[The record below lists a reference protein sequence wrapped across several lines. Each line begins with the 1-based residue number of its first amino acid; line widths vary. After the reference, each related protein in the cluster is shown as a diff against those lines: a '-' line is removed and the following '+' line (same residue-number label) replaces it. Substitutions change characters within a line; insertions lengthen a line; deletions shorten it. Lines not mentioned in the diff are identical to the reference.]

1 MLSEDDGNFEIGQS
15 STGMFFEVKQ
25 IVSSWQDVDGVSQ
38 HRTLQQS
45 EMWDDGAAFWV
56 SIVAAQR
63 DLKSALASHGACY
76 ILHGIRLPHEYCAMC
91 SFFKDS
97 WSPCHSLPINLFL
110 SMGISVAQLNLIH

>member
-15 STGMFFEVKQ
+15 STGMFLEVKQ

-45 EMWDDGAAFWV
+45 EMWDDGAACWV

-91 SFFKDS
+91 SLLQRLME
-97 WSPCHSLPINLFL
+97 SLPFL
-110 SMGISVAQLNLIH
+110 AHQFVSVHGHFSGST